1 MEQAIKQFYP
11 ELVRA
16 LPMNDA
22 CFRSLLYRA
31 DLLPGNLKEEV
42 KSKPTRAEKAEHFL
56 DQRINNNV
64 TNFIK
69 LLEVM
74 EKSKYDNNLIN
85 LARQIRNEIDKG

>member
-1 MEQAIKQFYP
+1 MEQTIKQFYP
-11 ELVRA
+11 ELVTT
-16 LPMNDA
+16 LPMDDPY
-22 CFRSLLYRA
+22 FRTMLFSA

-56 DQRINNNV
+56 DQRINNNA

-74 EKSKYDNNLIN
+74 EKCKDDNNLIN
-85 LARQIRNEIDKG
+85 LARKIRNEIDKG